1 MSIFVIG
8 DRDTVLGFRLV
19 GAHGIP
25 VKDKETASAE
35 LEKALQNEALQ
46 LLLITREWSD
56 ALRERIDRLKMDR
69 LQPIVMEIPGKSVE
83 PPERSL
89 TQLVR
94 RAIGINI

>member
-8 DRDTVLGFRLV
+8 DRDTVLGIRLV
-19 GAHGIP
+19 GGDGIP
-25 VKDKETASAE
+25 VKDAATASAE
-35 LEKALQNEALQ
+35 LEKALQDEAIQ

-69 LQPIVMEIPGKSVE
+69 LRPIVMEIPGKSVE
-83 PPERSL
+83 SPERPINE
-89 TQLVR
+89 LVR